1 MIKIVDESLNDQ
13 QLFGVMSKDCS
24 VYLISKSKQDIDF
37 IKAIG

>member
-13 QLFGVMSKDCS
+13 QLFGVMSKDCC
-24 VYLISKSKQDIDF
+24 VYLISKKKQEIDL